1 VKLVRFG
8 DKGAEKPGIVD
19 ANGAVRDASGEVEDY
34 GPETI
39 SPELLDRLRR
49 LDVSRLPRVE
59 AGVRLGPPIARTGHF
74 IAIGL
79 NYEDHAREA
88 GMAIPNEPIIFSKA
102 PSSLS
107 GPNDDI
113 VLPKGSE
120 KGDWELELG
129 IVIGRRGSYI
139 DRAEAFDYVFG
150 YCLANDVSERALQ
163 LEGTGQWI
171 KGKSAETF
179 GPLGPWLVTPD
190 EIPDPQNLDMW
201 LEVSGERM
209 QSGNTKTMIFP
220 CDELVSFCSQVMVLE
235 PGDVIITGTPP
246 GVGLGKKPAPRFL
259 KPGDTIVATIQGLGE
274 QRQTVVAYP
283 G

>member
-8 DKGAEKPGIVD
+8 EKGAERPGMLD
-19 ANGAVRDASGEVEDY
+19 ADGAIRDVSGEVDDY
-34 GPETI
+34 RPETI
-39 SPELLDRLRR
+39 GPELLDRLRR
-49 LDVSRLPRVE
+49 LDPAALPRVD
-59 AGVRLGPPIARTGHF
+59 AGVRLGAPIARTGHF

-113 VLPKGSE
+113 VLPPGSE

-129 IVIGRRGSYI
+129 IVIGRRAAYV
-139 DRAEAFDYVFG
+139 DQAEALDYVFG
-150 YCLANDVSERALQ
+150 YCAANDVSERALQ

-171 KGKSAETF
+171 KGKSCETF

-190 EIPDPQNLDMW
+190 EVPDPQNLDMW
-201 LEVSGERM
+201 LDVNGERM
-209 QSGNTKTMIFP
+209 QTGNTKTMIFP
-220 CDELVSFCSQVMVLE
+220 CAELVAFCSKVMVLE

-246 GVGLGKKPAPRFL
+246 GVGLGRKPPRFL
-259 KPGDTIVATIQGLGE
+259 KPGDSIHLWIDGLGE
-274 QRQTVVAYP
+274 QRQKVVRHP

>member
-1 VKLVRFG
+1 MKLVRFG
-8 DKGAEKPGIVD
+8 DKGSEKPGILD
-19 ANGAVRDASGEVEDY
+19 DDGAIRDASGEVDDY
-34 GPETI
+34 RPETI
-39 SPELLDRLRR
+39 GPELLDRLRR
-49 LDVSRLPRVE
+49 LDPAALPRVD
-59 AGVRLGPPIARTGHF
+59 AGVRLGAPIARTGHF

-102 PSSLS
+102 PSSLN
-107 GPNDDI
+107 GPNDDVI
-113 VLPKGSE
+113 LPPNSE

-129 IVIGRRGSYI
+129 IVIGRRASYV
-139 DRAEAFDYVFG
+139 DKGESLDHVFG
-150 YCLANDVSERALQ
+150 YCIANDVSERALQ

-171 KGKSAETF
+171 KGKSCETF

-201 LEVSGERM
+201 LDVDGERM
-209 QSGNTKTMIFP
+209 QTGNTRTMIFP
-220 CDELVSFCSQVMVLE
+220 CAELVAFCSKVMVLE

-246 GVGLGKKPAPRFL
+246 GVGLGRKPPRFL
-259 KPGDTIVATIQGLGE
+259 KPGETMHLWIDGLGE
-274 QRQTVVAYP
+274 QRQKVVRHR

>member
-1 VKLVRFG
+1 MKLVRFG
-8 DKGAEKPGIVD
+8 EKGSEKPGLVD
-19 ANGAVRDASGEVEDY
+19 ADGTIRDASGEVEDY
-34 GPETI
+34 RPETLG
-39 SPELLDRLRR
+39 PELLERLRR
-49 LDVSRLPRVE
+49 LEPSRLPGVDS
-59 AGVRLGPPIARTGHF
+59 GVRLGAPIARTGHF

-88 GMAIPNEPIIFSKA
+88 GMPIPNEPIIFSKA

-107 GPNDDI
+107 GPNDDVI
-113 VLPKGSE
+113 LPRGSE

-129 IVIGRRGSYI
+129 IVIGRRASYI
-139 DRAEAFDYVFG
+139 ERGEANDHIFG
-150 YCLANDVSERALQ
+150 YCIANDVSERAFQ

-209 QSGNTKTMIFP
+209 QSGNTRTMIFP
-220 CDELVSFCSQVMVLE
+220 CDELVAYCSKLMVLE

-246 GVGLGKKPAPRFL
+246 GVGLGKKPPRFL
-259 KPGDTIVATIQGLGE
+259 KPGDIMHLFIAGLGE
-274 QRQTVVAYP
+274 QRQKVVP
-283 G
+283 HGG

>member
-8 DKGAEKPGIVD
+8 EKGAEKPGILD
-19 ANGAVRDASGEVEDY
+19 AEGTIRDVSGEVDDY
-34 GPETI
+34 RPETI
-39 SPELLDRLRR
+39 GPDLLDRLRR
-49 LDVSRLPRVE
+49 LDPTRLPRVE
-59 AGVRLGPPIARTGHF
+59 AGVRLGAPIARTGHF

-88 GMAIPNEPIIFSKA
+88 GMAIPNEPVIFSKA
-102 PSSLS
+102 PSCLS
-107 GPNDDI
+107 GPNDDVI
-113 VLPKGSE
+113 LPRGSE

-129 IVIGRRGSYI
+129 IIIGRRAAYI
-139 DRAEAFDYVFG
+139 DRAEADDYIFG
-150 YCLANDVSERALQ
+150 YCIANDVSERALQ

-171 KGKSAETF
+171 KGKSCETF

-190 EIPDPQNLDMW
+190 EVGDPQNLDMW

-209 QSGNTKTMIFP
+209 QTGNTKTMIFP
-220 CDELVSFCSQVMVLE
+220 CAELVAYCSKVMVLE

-246 GVGLGKKPAPRFL
+246 GVGLGRKPPRFL
-259 KPGDTIVATIQGLGE
+259 KPGETMHLWIDGLGE
-274 QRQTVVAYP
+274 QRQKVVRHP

>member
-1 VKLVRFG
+1 MKLVRFG
-8 DKGAEKPGIVD
+8 EKGAEKPGILD
-19 ANGAVRDASGEVEDY
+19 ADGAVRDASGEVDDY
-34 GPETI
+34 RPDTIGPE
-39 SPELLDRLRR
+39 LMGRLRR
-49 LDVSRLPRVE
+49 LDPARLPRVE
-59 AGVRLGPPIARTGHF
+59 TGVRLGPPIARTGHF

-88 GMAIPNEPIIFSKA
+88 GMPIPNEPIIFSKA

-107 GPNDDI
+107 GPDDDVI
-113 VLPKGSE
+113 LPPGSQ

-129 IVIGRRGSYI
+129 IIIGRRAAYI
-139 DRAEAFDYVFG
+139 DQSEANNYIFG
-150 YCLANDVSERALQ
+150 YCIANDVSERALQ

-171 KGKSAETF
+171 KGKSCETF

-190 EIPDPQNLDMW
+190 EVPDPQDLDMW

-209 QSGNTKTMIFP
+209 QTGNTKTMIFP
-220 CDELVSFCSQVMVLE
+220 CAELGAYCSKVMVLE

-246 GVGLGKKPAPRFL
+246 GVGLGRKPPRFL
-259 KPGDTIVATIQGLGE
+259 KPGETMHLWIHGLGE
-274 QRQTVVAYP
+274 QRQKVVRHP

>member
-1 VKLVRFG
+1 MKLVRFG
-8 DKGAEKPGIVD
+8 EKGAERPGMLD
-19 ANGAVRDASGEVEDY
+19 ADGAIRDVSGEVDDY
-34 GPETI
+34 RPETI
-39 SPELLDRLRR
+39 GPELLDGLRH
-49 LDVSRLPRVE
+49 LDPAALPRVD
-59 AGVRLGPPIARTGHF
+59 AGVRLGAPIARTGHF

-113 VLPKGSE
+113 VLPPSSQ

-129 IVIGRRGSYI
+129 IVIGRRAAYV
-139 DRAEAFDYVFG
+139 DQAEALDYVFG
-150 YCLANDVSERALQ
+150 YCAANDVSERALQ

-171 KGKSAETF
+171 KGKSCETF

-190 EIPDPQNLDMW
+190 EVPDPQNLDMW
-201 LEVSGERM
+201 LDVNGERM
-209 QSGNTKTMIFP
+209 QTGNTRTMIFP
-220 CDELVSFCSQVMVLE
+220 CAELIAYCSKVMVLE

-246 GVGLGKKPAPRFL
+246 GVGLGRKPPRFL
-259 KPGDTIVATIQGLGE
+259 KPGDTMHLWIDGLGE
-274 QRQTVVAYP
+274 QRQKVVRHP